1 MSTLEE
7 QIEIGAPADAA
18 WDQLHRIADYPR
30 FVEGVLHASARGSHR
45 ARLDVAVDGGHR
57 EFDAF
62 FTDRG
67 HNRVMTWE
75 TVDEPHLRGTFALR
89 PLDEHRTQVQ
99 VRIEYE
105 RRRWRSCSA
114 VRRTVSRWRA
124 RSSGPSGRT
133 WSSCATWWNTAR
145 GDRPGRARAQGSSCS
160 AQMTLPVSV

>member
-105 RRRWRSCSA
+105 PAAVEELFGGAPHGFALASA
-114 VRRTVSRWRA
+114 IERTV
-124 RSSGPSGRT
+124 RT
-133 WSSCATWWNTAR
+133 DLEQLRDLVEHRTR
-145 GDRPGRARAQGSSCS
+145 
-160 AQMTLPVSV
+160 

>member
-7 QIEIGAPADAA
+7 QIEIGAPAEVA

-75 TVDEPHLRGTFALR
+75 TVDEPHLRGTFALH

-105 RRRWRSCSA
+105 PAA
-114 VRRTVSRWRA
+114 VEELFGGAPHGFALANAIERTV
-124 RSSGPSGRT
+124 RT
-133 WSSCATWWNTAR
+133 DLEQLRDLVEHRT
-145 GDRPGRARAQGSSCS
+145 G
-160 AQMTLPVSV
+160 